1 MQTVGR
7 EQARQTHLFNNRG
20 ILKNV
25 SECITYIHTYCMY
38 VLCMYVRTHVCVYV
52 YYIIVLLLD
61 GPLCSYRRNLKN
73 VPTYIILA

>member
-1 MQTVGR
+1 
-7 EQARQTHLFNNRG
+7 
-20 ILKNV
+20 
-25 SECITYIHTYCMY
+25 MY